1 MSKNIQIDLMFFLD
15 MAKYIKCQEDI
26 PAEELE
32 AFKQSLYSRIDNKL
46 TKLIAHMYYTDYRQE
61 PDPTKR
67 DEALKKYLNEIY
79 GMD

>member
-1 MSKNIQIDLMFFLD
+1 MHKNVQIDLMLFLD
-15 MAKYIKCQEDI
+15 MAKYIKYQEDI

-46 TKLIAHMYYTDYRQE
+46 TKLVAHMYYTEYRKE
-61 PDPTKR
+61 LDPTKR

-79 GMD
+79 GID